1 MKRSPSTREKDGAT
15 SHTARYSMTLLREMF
30 PNHVISKFGDI
41 NWPPRS
47 PDLTAPDFF
56 LRGYFKSVLFKGRP
70 KTLNELKE
78 RITEEI
84 HNINPEMTR
93 ATMLNVQRRAEE
105 CRRRN
110 RNHL

>member
-1 MKRSPSTREKDGAT
+1 
-15 SHTARYSMTLLREMF
+15 MF

-56 LRGYFKSVLFKGRP
+56 LWGYLKSVVYKGRP

-84 HNINPEMTR
+84 HNINLEMTR

-110 RNHL
+110 GNHLSDIIFK